1 MAKNVRLH
9 PALRER
15 LGELQV
21 ALENE
26 AGVTATQEE
35 IVGALIYATT
45 APQLAGM
52 LPVYKRYAAS
62 APEAKGSSS

>member
-9 PALRER
+9 PSIRER
-15 LGELQV
+15 LTALQ
-21 ALENE
+21 ADLDSD
-26 AGVTATQEE
+26 AGVTATQED

-45 APQLAGM
+45 APQLAGT

-62 APEAKGSSS
+62 AQDAEDTPS

>member
-9 PALRER
+9 PAIRER
-15 LGELQV
+15 LGELQA
-21 ALENE
+21 ALESE
-26 AGVTATQEE
+26 VGVTATQEE

-52 LPVYKRYAAS
+52 LPVYKRYAAN
-62 APEAKGSSS
+62 APEAEDSS